1 MTEQGEH
8 KVPWLVMA
16 GVESEGTGADQ
27 QQCLCEDLLGADN
40 AHQQVLHMPSLKND
54 QKQY

>member
-1 MTEQGEH
+1 M
-8 KVPWLVMA
+8 PWLVTA

-40 AHQQVLHMPSLKND
+40 AHQQVLHMPCLNND